1 MTTQLAPLVETA
13 RAQLRGDPGAGRQAT
28 LRQIE
33 EQIVQGGGI
42 RALCTCEGC
51 GVPATYRPARLCRL
65 PPSAVLQVGCCYVM
79 GGSSQGPARAEWVAE
94 T

>member
-51 GVPATYRPARLCRL
+51 GVPATGLRACAGCR
-65 PPSAVLQVGCCYVM
+65 QVQYCRW
-79 GGSSQGPARAEWVAE
+79 AAA